1 MMISNTDNYRKVVDM
16 DIRDIV
22 EYVCQRQEPN
32 SYSNKQRDVYWS
44 VLK

>member
-1 MMISNTDNYRKVVDM
+1 MMISDTDNYLKVVDM
-16 DIRDIV
+16 DIHDTF

-32 SYSNKQRDVYWS
+32 SYSKKQRDVYWG